1 MLFFLAA
8 ALPRVSRVAVAVV
21 VVVFGLPVCLFAFN
35 VPRNRDVFCREFVKR
50 DAASRFY
57 VCLFA

>member
-8 ALPRVSRVAVAVV
+8 ALPRVSRVAAVV
-21 VVVFGLPVCLFAFN
+21 VGLPVCLFAFN

>member
-8 ALPRVSRVAVAVV
+8 ALPRVAVV
-21 VVVFGLPVCLFAFN
+21 VVVVGLPVCLFAFN

-57 VCLFA
+57 VCLFS